1 MSAGIQIIGDEI
13 HHNGE
18 LVAILTTNPA
28 PTALGAF
35 TDALEE
41 CGEADHSKVLDE
53 LEKQAT
59 EKASGGLLRMP
70 DLARIIAQLKEG

>member
-1 MSAGIQIIGDEI
+1 MSAGIRLIGDEI
-13 HHNGE
+13 HFDGE

-28 PTALGAF
+28 PTLKGRF

-41 CGEADHSKVLDE
+41 CGETDHSKVLDE

-70 DLARIIAQLKEG
+70 DLARIIDQLKEG